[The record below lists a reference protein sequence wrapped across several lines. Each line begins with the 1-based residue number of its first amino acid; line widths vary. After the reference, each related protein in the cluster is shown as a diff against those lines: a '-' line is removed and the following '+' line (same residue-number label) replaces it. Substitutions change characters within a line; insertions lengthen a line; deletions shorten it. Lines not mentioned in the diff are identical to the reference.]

1 MDKKIK
7 FAIIGCGRVA
17 GHHAR
22 SMAQIKNG
30 ELTAVCDLVKEKAES
45 FGKEFGVPFYVSYN
59 EMLKKH
65 DVDVVNIITPSGMHP
80 SHAEDIITKHK
91 KHVVIEKPMY
101 MNMKDKKRLADLSS
115 KYGVKIF
122 PVFQN
127 RYNKA
132 VKKVKSG
139 LEKQMFGKLVMGS
152 VKLLWSRPQ
161 RYYDRDPWR
170 GKWSMD
176 GGALTNQGIHYLD
189 LLRWFMGEIE
199 YVSAMGATRLVDIEV
214 EDVGIA
220 IVKFKSGALGSIEIT
235 TAARPDDIEA
245 NVAVFGEKGRAIIA
259 GIATNK
265 LVEWTMDKA
274 DLSEHSEDFPTV
286 YGFGHGELLQDVVN
300 DLLGIAP
307 HPIPFQQG
315 SNAVELLNAIYVSIE
330 TNSVVKMSDMPAS
343 KNLGRHDQA
352 LFDMYT
358 TKG

>member
-1 MDKKIK
+1 
-7 FAIIGCGRVA
+7 
-17 GHHAR
+17 
-22 SMAQIKNG
+22 
-30 ELTAVCDLVKEKAES
+30 
-45 FGKEFGVPFYVSYN
+45 
-59 EMLKKH
+59 
-65 DVDVVNIITPSGMHP
+65 MHP

-189 LLRWFMGEIE
+189 LLRWF
-199 YVSAMGATRLVDIEV
+199 
-214 EDVGIA
+214 
-220 IVKFKSGALGSIEIT
+220 
-235 TAARPDDIEA
+235 
-245 NVAVFGEKGRAIIA
+245 
-259 GIATNK
+259 
-265 LVEWTMDKA
+265 
-274 DLSEHSEDFPTV
+274 
-286 YGFGHGELLQDVVN
+286 
-300 DLLGIAP
+300 
-307 HPIPFQQG
+307 
-315 SNAVELLNAIYVSIE
+315 
-330 TNSVVKMSDMPAS
+330 
-343 KNLGRHDQA
+343 
-352 LFDMYT
+352 
-358 TKG
+358 